1 MGPTRDDSQAPGPST
16 SDEVTPQTPYVGRR
30 RAAVSAPEPRT
41 AETTP
46 YVGRRRAAATT
57 LERPAPA
64 AQQVAQE
71 VAEVERQVA
80 AYVGRRRAAAPDSSS
95 TTPAAAPSA
104 DGPDTATIARVLAD
118 HEPADAST
126 SFAGEDTVVLPL
138 SLTRE
143 AVAGRRRAE
152 RRATRTA
159 LLRRVPSVPVL
170 VGVAAMAVSVGG
182 VLTTTSP
189 DLASAGQARIGSVG
203 ALSGSDG
210 IGAVRPGVLSRD
222 SDRDALSD
230 AAGMELEAQVEAQ
243 AEQRNAALD
252 QLAKKAEQRAGVLA
266 DNRWGLP
273 LSGYRLTATFG
284 EYGLWSSY
292 HTGLDMAAPAG
303 TPLVAMAR
311 AVVTSAGYDG
321 AYGNK
326 TVFTL
331 EDGTELWYAHQT
343 SIAVSVGDVVA
354 PGDVVGTVGSTG
366 NVTGPH
372 LHLEV
377 RPGGGD
383 PVDPR
388 AALIANGV
396 TP

>member
-1 MGPTRDDSQAPGPST
+1 MGPTRDDSQATGPGT
-16 SDEVTPQTPYVGRR
+16 SDAVTARDAYVGRR

-118 HEPADAST
+118 LEPADAST

-210 IGAVRPGVLSRD
+210 IGAVRPGVVSRA
-222 SDRDALSD
+222 SDRDALGD

-243 AEQRNAALD
+243 AEQRDTALA
-252 QLAKKAEQRAGVLA
+252 QLADQAEKRAGILA
-266 DNRWGLP
+266 ENAWILP
-273 LSGYRLTATFG
+273 LTDYRLTATFG
-284 EYGLWSSY
+284 EYGLWSNY
-292 HTGLDMAAPAG
+292 HTGLDFAAPSG
-303 TPLVAMAR
+303 TPLMAMAR
-311 AVVTSAGYDG
+311 GVVTSAGYEG
-321 AYGNK
+321 AYGYK
-326 TVFTL
+326 TVFRL

-343 SIAVSVGDVVA
+343 SISVSVGDVVA
-354 PGDVVGTVGSTG
+354 AGDIVGTVGATG

-377 RPGGGD
+377 RPGAGD
-383 PVDPR
+383 PVDPYP
-388 AALIANGV
+388 ALIAQGL

>member
-1 MGPTRDDSQAPGPST
+1 MSPTRDDSQAPGLGT
-16 SDEVTPQTPYVGRR
+16 SDAGTPQDGYVGRR

-41 AETTP
+41 ADTAP
-46 YVGRRRAAATT
+46 YVGRRRAATST

-80 AYVGRRRAAAPDSSS
+80 AYVGRRRAEAPAPSPAV
-95 TTPAAAPSA
+95 PAAAPSA
-104 DGPDTATIARVLAD
+104 DGPDTATIARVLSD
-118 HEPADAST
+118 LEPADAST

-138 SLTRE
+138 ALTRE

-182 VLTTTSP
+182 VLTTTTP
-189 DLASAGQARIGSVG
+189 DLAAAGQARIGSVG

-210 IGAVRPGVLSRD
+210 IGAVRPGVVSRA
-222 SDRDALSD
+222 SDRDALGD
-230 AAGMELEAQVEAQ
+230 AAGLELEAQVEAQ

-252 QLAKKAEQRAGVLA
+252 KLAKAAEQRAGVLA
-266 DNRWGLP
+266 DNQWVLP
-273 LSGYRLTATFG
+273 LAGYRLTATFG
-284 EYGLWSSY
+284 EYGLWANY

>member
-1 MGPTRDDSQAPGPST
+1 MSPTRDDSQAPGLGT
-16 SDEVTPQTPYVGRR
+16 SDAGTPQGGYVGRR

-41 AETTP
+41 TETTP
-46 YVGRRRAAATT
+46 YVGRRRAATTT
-57 LERPAPA
+57 LERPAP
-64 AQQVAQE
+64 VAQPIAPA
-71 VAEVERQVA
+71 VAEVEEQVA
-80 AYVGRRRAAAPDSSS
+80 AYVGRRRAEAPALSPAV
-95 TTPAAAPSA
+95 PAARPSA

-118 HEPADAST
+118 LEPADAST

-138 SLTRE
+138 ALTRE

-159 LLRRVPSVPVL
+159 VLRRVPSVPVL

-189 DLASAGQARIGSVG
+189 DLASASQARIGSVG
-203 ALSGSDG
+203 ALSGSDA
-210 IGAVRPGVLSRD
+210 IGAVRPGVVSRD
-222 SDRDALSD
+222 SDRDALGD

-266 DNRWGLP
+266 DNRWVLP
-273 LSGYRLTATFG
+273 LAGYRLTATFG

-292 HTGLDMAAPAG
+292 HTGLDFAADTG
-303 TPLVAMAR
+303 TSLLAVAR
-311 AVVTSAGYDG
+311 GVVTSTGYDG

-326 TVFTL
+326 TVLTL
-331 EDGTELWYAHQT
+331 EDGTEVWYAHQT
-343 SIAVSVGDVVA
+343 SILVSVGDTVA
-354 PGDVVGTVGSTG
+354 PGDVIGTVGSTG

>member
-1 MGPTRDDSQAPGPST
+1 MGHTRDDSQAAGLGT
-16 SDEVTPQTPYVGRR
+16 SDAVTPQDGYVGRR
-30 RAAVSAPEPRT
+30 RAAVSAPEPRPV
-41 AETTP
+41 ATTP
-46 YVGRRRAAATT
+46 YVGRRRAAVAT
-57 LERPAPA
+57 LDRPAPA
-64 AQQVAQE
+64 AEQVTE
-71 VAEVERQVA
+71 PVAAVEQQVA
-80 AYVGRRRAAAPDSSS
+80 AYVGRRRAEAPAASP
-95 TTPAAAPSA
+95 TTPATGRDA
-104 DGPDTATIARVLAD
+104 GPDTATIARVLAD
-118 HEPADAST
+118 LEPADAST
-126 SFAGEDTVVLPL
+126 SFAGEDTVILPMTL
-138 SLTRE
+138 SRE
-143 AVAGRRRAE
+143 AVAGRRRAD

-159 LLRRVPSVPVL
+159 VLRRVPSVPVL

-189 DLASAGQARIGSVG
+189 DLASASQARIGSVG

-210 IGAVRPGVLSRD
+210 IGAVRPGVVSRD
-222 SDRDALSD
+222 SDRDALGD

-252 QLAKKAEQRAGVLA
+252 LLAKKAEQRAGVLA
-266 DNRWGLP
+266 DNRWVLP
-273 LSGYRLTATFG
+273 LAGYRLTATFG
-284 EYGLWSSY
+284 EYGLWASY

>member
-1 MGPTRDDSQAPGPST
+1 MGPTRDDSQATGPGT
-16 SDEVTPQTPYVGRR
+16 SDAVTPRDAYVGRR

-57 LERPAPA
+57 LERPARA
-64 AQQVAQE
+64 AQQVSQE

-80 AYVGRRRAAAPDSSS
+80 AYVDRRRAAAPDSSP
-95 TTPAAAPSA
+95 TTSLAAQSA

-118 HEPADAST
+118 LEPADAST

-210 IGAVRPGVLSRD
+210 IGAVRPGVVSRA
-222 SDRDALSD
+222 SDRDALGD

-252 QLAKKAEQRAGVLA
+252 KLAKAAEQRAGVLA
-266 DNRWGLP
+266 DNQWVLP
-273 LSGYRLTATFG
+273 LVGYRLTATFG

-292 HTGLDMAAPAG
+292 HTGLDFAADTG
-303 TPLVAMAR
+303 TSLLAVAR
-311 AVVTSAGYDG
+311 GVVTSTGYDG

-326 TVFTL
+326 TVLTL
-331 EDGTELWYAHQT
+331 EDGTEIWYAHQT
-343 SIAVSVGDVVA
+343 SILVSVGDVVA
-354 PGDVVGTVGSTG
+354 PGDVIGTVGSTG

>member
-1 MGPTRDDSQAPGPST
+1 MSPTRDDSQAPGLGT
-16 SDEVTPQTPYVGRR
+16 SDAGTPQDGYVGRR

-41 AETTP
+41 TATTP
-46 YVGRRRAAATT
+46 YVGRRRAATTT

-80 AYVGRRRAAAPDSSS
+80 AYVGRRRAEAPALSPAAP
-95 TTPAAAPSA
+95 TAPAG

-118 HEPADAST
+118 LEPADAST

-138 SLTRE
+138 ALTRE

-203 ALSGSDG
+203 ALSGSDA
-210 IGAVRPGVLSRD
+210 IGAVRPGVVSRA
-222 SDRDALSD
+222 SDRDALGD

-266 DNRWGLP
+266 DNRWVLP
-273 LSGYRLTATFG
+273 LAGYRLTATFG

-292 HTGLDMAAPAG
+292 HTGLDFAADTG
-303 TPLVAMAR
+303 TSLLAVAR
-311 AVVTSAGYDG
+311 GVVTSTGYDG

-326 TVFTL
+326 TVLTL
-331 EDGTELWYAHQT
+331 EDGTEVWYAHQT
-343 SIAVSVGDVVA
+343 SILVSVGDTVA
-354 PGDVVGTVGSTG
+354 PGDVIGTVGSTG

>member
-1 MGPTRDDSQAPGPST
+1 MSPTRDDSQAPGLGT
-16 SDEVTPQTPYVGRR
+16 SDAGTPQDGYVGRR

-41 AETTP
+41 TETTP
-46 YVGRRRAAATT
+46 YVGRRRAATTT
-57 LERPAPA
+57 LERPTPA
-64 AQQVAQE
+64 ATQVAQE
-71 VAEVERQVA
+71 VAAVEQQVA
-80 AYVGRRRAAAPDSSS
+80 AYTGRRRAEAPALS
-95 TTPAAAPSA
+95 PVAPTA
-104 DGPDTATIARVLAD
+104 GDGPDTATIARVLAD
-118 HEPADAST
+118 LEPADAST

-138 SLTRE
+138 ALTRE

-189 DLASAGQARIGSVG
+189 DLASAGQSRIGSVG
-203 ALSGSDG
+203 ALSGSDA
-210 IGAVRPGVLSRD
+210 IGAVRPGVVSRA
-222 SDRDALSD
+222 SDRDALGD

-266 DNRWGLP
+266 DNRWVLP
-273 LSGYRLTATFG
+273 LAGYRLTATFG

-292 HTGLDMAAPAG
+292 HTGLDFAADTG
-303 TPLVAMAR
+303 TSLLAVAR
-311 AVVTSAGYDG
+311 GVVTSTGYDG

-326 TVFTL
+326 TVLTL
-331 EDGTELWYAHQT
+331 EDGTEVWYAHQT
-343 SIAVSVGDVVA
+343 SILVSVGDTVA
-354 PGDVVGTVGSTG
+354 PGDVIGTVGSTG